1 MTNNLYC
8 LLLKEVLEQLCRK
21 VNSHCYRNSSLKAVP
36 AKVGYGNLWASKFFS
51 NVLLDILLDILDAC
65 GQIHR
70 LRSCAALS
78 TYFLAVLGRY
88 YAGFSL
94 VAWSESYCLV
104 GCSAFLLRW
113 FLLL

>member
-1 MTNNLYC
+1 MVIC
-8 LLLKEVLEQLCRK
+8 GQG
-21 VNSHCYRNSSLKAVP
+21 HIF
-36 AKVGYGNLWASKFFS
+36 FFS
-51 NVLLDILLDILDAC
+51 FKLYTSLDILDAC

-94 VAWSESYCLV
+94 VA
-104 GCSAFLLRW
+104 GCRRLTAVPSPVAERGL
-113 FLLL
+113 